1 MTTVLAAVVAA
12 LLAARVAW
20 WVLRR
25 PQRGVLLLAALV
37 PFDGL
42 LLVLP
47 GGGPLGPWKE
57 GLTLAVL
64 AATLVAPAA
73 ARGEPRRVLPPWGY
87 AVIAYATL
95 GLVAAAVAADVVGL
109 WGLKVGYFY
118 LLLPLALW
126 RCPLSALDRDRL
138 VTILMATGALTAV
151 IGLAQQVVGEERLAA
166 LGYEYNTTIRTAGG
180 LLRAFSTFTQPFS
193 FGLFVMLVLL
203 VCLPV
208 ALSDPRRTR
217 NLAFLVVSP
226 VLVLGMA
233 TSVVRGAF
241 LGLAV
246 GGLALVVW
254 RYRSLLH
261 ALGPV
266 LVGVVLL
273 PPAVLAAFASSTS
286 LGQRTS
292 GWSVVLEEIL
302 GAPLGHGIGYTGA
315 AAERALQGGADQSQV
330 LVIGGEFYL
339 PDNQYVKQA
348 LELGPL
354 GVWLLLLVGASVVV
368 AGRRVARQAQ
378 AQGRVADRALAEGIA
393 ASVVGAAA
401 ASLVSTY
408 LEIFPLDVYFWLL
421 LGVVLCLDRPRPP
434 STGRRS
440 PSAPEAAVSRP
451 TSASSSVP

>member
-12 LLAARVAW
+12 LVVVRVAW
-20 WVLRR
+20 WVHTR

-64 AATLVAPAA
+64 AATLVAPAS
-73 ARGEPRRVLPPWGY
+73 ARGEHGRPLPSWGY
-87 AVIAYATL
+87 AVLAYGTV
-95 GLVAAAVAADVVGL
+95 GVVAAAVAADLVGL

-118 LLLPLALW
+118 LLLPIALW
-126 RCPLSALDRDRL
+126 RCPFTARDRDHL
-138 VTILMATGALTAV
+138 VTILMATGAVTALV
-151 IGLAQQVVGEERLAA
+151 GLAQQVVGAERLAG

-217 NLAFLVVSP
+217 NLAFLVASP
-226 VLVLGMA
+226 VLVVGMA

-241 LGLAV
+241 LGLAA
-246 GGLALVVW
+246 GLLVLAVW
-254 RYRSLLH
+254 RYRSLAH
-261 ALGPV
+261 ALGPAV
-266 LVGVVLL
+266 VGLFFV
-273 PPAVLAAFASSTS
+273 PPAVAAVFVSSTS

-292 GWSVVLEEIL
+292 GWSVVVEQIL
-302 GAPLGHGIGYTGA
+302 GAPLGHGVGYTGA
-315 AAERALQGGADQSQV
+315 GAEKAVEEGADPSRV
-330 LVIGGEFYL
+330 LTLGGELYL
-339 PDNQYVKQA
+339 PDNQYVKSA
-348 LELGPL
+348 LELGPVGL
-354 GVWLLLLVGASVVV
+354 WLLLVVGISVVV
-368 AGRRVARQAQ
+368 AGRRVARAAA
-378 AQGRVADRALAEGIA
+378 AQGRTADRALAEGIT

-401 ASLVSTY
+401 AGLVSTY
-408 LEIFPLDVYFWLL
+408 LEIFPLDVFFWLL
-421 LGVVLCLDRPRPP
+421 LGVVLCLDRTDRP
-434 STGRRS
+434 STGRPS
-440 PSAPEAAVSRP
+440 PCVPAEAASRP
-451 TSASSSVP
+451 TSVSSSVP